1 MRNFS
6 KFLFFTFLLLL
17 LSTTFS
23 CRKKMV
29 CPAYNS
35 AFILGEDEQFQ
46 FISQFTDDS
55 ILEIKENLRSFMNKN
70 EFGIVVDV
78 KKKKKWKLLEF
89 VPAEM
94 VLPLIDSTLLD
105 STGQLPQPGY
115 NREMIVY
122 NRKFGDLLVFNEPVK
137 QDSTTVDQKGRKK
150 KKKKDKEEEEFDEL
164 DPDDPDFDPWSTGDD
179 ANW

>member
-1 MRNFS
+1 
-6 KFLFFTFLLLL
+6 
-17 LSTTFS
+17 
-23 CRKKMV
+23 MV

-35 AFILGEDEQFQ
+35 AFILGENEQFQ

-55 ILEIKENLRSFMNKN
+55 IPEIKENLRSFMNKN

-105 STGQLPQPGY
+105 STGQLKQPGY

-122 NRKFGDLLVFNEPVK
+122 NRKFGDLLVFKEPVK

-150 KKKKDKEEEEFDEL
+150 KKKKDKEEEELEEL